1 MSGNL
6 VFVIDGSLSIIAYG
20 LSGLNLRFCF
30 LDKLL
35 EINCILRNSL
45 LCNKSQ
51 KMANSMF
58 CLLLFF
64 QYSYMFLVHVPW
76 IRPYLSFHPF
86 FHQILQYCFSEIGC
100 KFFLKFLNQ
109 VKLMFKGKSNLPSL
123 WKKGLGVFFLESLS
137 NIQVYSLKLGQWAQL
152 LHLRFGRL
160 LIQTWK

>member
-64 QYSYMFLVHVPW
+64 QYSYMFLVHVP
-76 IRPYLSFHPF
+76 
-86 FHQILQYCFSEIGC
+86 
-100 KFFLKFLNQ
+100 
-109 VKLMFKGKSNLPSL
+109 
-123 WKKGLGVFFLESLS
+123 
-137 NIQVYSLKLGQWAQL
+137 
-152 LHLRFGRL
+152 
-160 LIQTWK
+160 